1 MTPQIWFAYA
11 SFILII
17 LSIGRQK
24 FNRHALR
31 VKQSKRC
38 LDRLKE
44 IQHPGAKIEYL
55 RKINAYT
62 FEEIILT
69 AIERN
74 KNAKIKRN
82 KRYTGDGGID
92 GRFWINKELY
102 IIQAKRYANE
112 IQLQHVKEFSRKVEQ
127 ANCKGIFVHTGRTPE
142 SAWRQIQSNSHI
154 EIISG
159 SRLIDLLENG
169 YWSGD

>member
-1 MTPQIWFAYA
+1 MTPQIWLAYGL
-11 SFILII
+11 FMLIILII
-17 LSIGRQK
+17 GKRR

-31 VKQSKRC
+31 IKQSKRC
-38 LDRLKE
+38 LGKLKE
-44 IQHPGAKIEYL
+44 IHHPGAKIEYL

-69 AIERN
+69 AIEKN

-82 KRYTGDGGID
+82 KRYSGDGGID
-92 GRFWINKELY
+92 GKFWIKNELY

-112 IQLQHVKEFSRKVEQ
+112 IQLQHVKDFSRKVEQ

-142 SAWRQIQSNSHI
+142 SAWRQIQSNSSI

-159 SRLIDLLENG
+159 SRLIDLIENG
-169 YWSGD
+169 YKNGV